1 MKVAEIMVRQV
12 EMALPDES
20 VAQVARMMA
29 QFDIGA
35 LPVGEDDWIIGMV
48 TDRDIAIRIVAEGLD
63 PSVVPIC
70 AAMTAGIGSCFEDQ
84 AVDEVAKTMRHDQVR
99 RLPVLD
105 REQNLVGI
113 LSLGDIAGAGGLT
126 AGVVLEGIAD
136 AGGGRDPAGESAEP
150 TADSLGDFA

>member
-1 MKVAEIMVRQV
+1 MKVAEIMMRQV

-48 TDRDIAIRIVAEGLD
+48 TDRDITIRIVAQGLD
-63 PSVVPIC
+63 PSVVPVS
-70 AAMTAGIGSCFEDQ
+70 AAMTAGIGYCFEDQ

-105 REQNLVGI
+105 RDQNLVGI

-126 AGVVLEGIAD
+126 AGTVLEGIARGNGAPD
-136 AGGGRDPAGESAEP
+136 QAGESAEP
-150 TADSLGDFA
+150 KEDSLGDFA